1 MKRKK
6 DCKRLATLQGE
17 LFPEALSDE
26 VACATRDCL
35 HAMLMAFESR
45 YLSQLMRHQRSKQ
58 TLYDSEHPWR
68 TPPPL

>member
-1 MKRKK
+1 MTRKK

-17 LFPEALSDE
+17 LFPDALYDE

-35 HAMLMAFESR
+35 QAMLMAFESR

-58 TLYDSEHPWR
+58 IPYDTEHPWQ
-68 TPPPL
+68 TPPP